1 MGIDIVLIQLA
12 IVFLPGLIW
21 AQIDARHAV
30 KEKPGHVEFIIRVFL
45 FGLFSYVVAFVG
57 YNLFGK
63 DFSSIGVDFP
73 DQTGIVPNDFVDEV
87 LISIG
92 ISIVLAV
99 LWIYTTNYKIL
110 VRFLMLIKA
119 TRRYGD
125 EDVWD
130 FMFNSPQMDTEY
142 VHVRDFDKGVTYTVL
157 GEGFLGNGK
166 ASRTPASGC
175 YPLSSRWWRA
185 YQSAAAVSCAG

>member
-1 MGIDIVLIQLA
+1 M
-12 IVFLPGLIW
+12 
-21 AQIDARHAV
+21 
-30 KEKPGHVEFIIRVFL
+30 
-45 FGLFSYVVAFVG
+45 AFVG

-130 FMFNSPQMDTEY
+130 FMFNSP
-142 VHVRDFDKGVTYTVL
+142 
-157 GEGFLGNGK
+157 
-166 ASRTPASGC
+166 
-175 YPLSSRWWRA
+175 
-185 YQSAAAVSCAG
+185 